1 MVSFEIFT
9 RPINEILSFRMKTIL
24 KKKVGFLRELQAI
37 LTLYVGTLLGGF
49 GVGFSSFAVPAIKLE
64 WEQNGNTNTSSLG
77 EMEASD
83 EALSWFGKQNYLY

>member
-1 MVSFEIFT
+1 M
-9 RPINEILSFRMKTIL
+9 RTIL
-24 KKKVGFLRELQAI
+24 KKKVGFLREFQAI

-64 WEQNGNTNTSSLG
+64 WEQNANTNISFMG

-83 EALSWFGKQNYLY
+83 EALSWFGKNIYLY